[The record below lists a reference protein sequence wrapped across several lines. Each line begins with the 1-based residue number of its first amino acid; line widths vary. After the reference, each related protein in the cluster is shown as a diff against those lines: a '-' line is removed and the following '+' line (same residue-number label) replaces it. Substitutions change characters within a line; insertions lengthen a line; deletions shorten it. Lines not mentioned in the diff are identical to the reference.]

1 MNVGELAAYLTLDDT
16 QFQSKLTG
24 AKGGLSGLGNL
35 AKGAG
40 QVVASSLTAGTAA
53 ATTMGVKLVQ
63 AGVSYNVLQQNSRA
77 ALTTLLGSQTAV
89 NAQMEKLNELASRS
103 PFGKNLFIEAQQ
115 QLISFGMAAE
125 KVVPTLDAVQNAVA
139 ATGGSGQQLSEIT
152 FVLAQIQAAGK
163 ITGQDLMQLGQRG
176 IDAATLMGN
185 SLGKSG
191 AEIRKDITAGT
202 LDAGTAIDA
211 LVQGMTAKFGGATD
225 LIKQQWSG
233 ATDRIKAAWRDTG
246 SIIAEPFIDPNG
258 GGQAVVWANLVA
270 DTMRSVQT
278 HVTAAMRVVDKSAGP
293 VFDMITKGL
302 QESNA
307 AVKGFDITRVLQ
319 QVETL
324 GKYTPLVSGA
334 STALLALGTAPVPGL
349 GKLASGMTPV
359 LLGISA
365 LVAASPELRGV
376 GTAFTDAL
384 APAVPQLQE
393 AGKGAADLAMQ
404 VISALAPGLTK
415 AAAGAGKFVGDM
427 APLVPMMVDAAG
439 AAVPLVSAVA
449 DLAGWFANLPTP
461 LLAAAAA
468 VVAFHGPLGS
478 VKTGILGLGDPLKS
492 FGSSVGST
500 LSGAKAAVDLFSEG
514 WANARANGVP
524 NMKAIAQTAGEVGSA
539 MTGGKSLVAGFGSAI
554 MGILSPANL
563 VGAGLTVLT
572 GIVAMYAAKKA
583 EAKKKTD
590 EFQAALDQ
598 ETGALTANN
607 RAQIAKNLQDDD
619 RLAAYEKLGGA
630 SQDYVGALMGEQD
643 ALDRYNAVIDAAS
656 GKRHTLWEAGSAL
669 NEQGM
674 HTSAT
679 WQQQQD
685 EARQLGVEIQT
696 VTDGYDEQKGIIDTT
711 TTAQQEQI
719 RASQEATQAAK
730 DQKAALDAVYDAMQ
744 KQAAA
749 NGDLVSAQY
758 AAADATE
765 KGNQLLADGTT
776 VTRDAAGGIDNYAE
790 STRKLREQ
798 ALDMAHAY
806 NDQSKAAADAG
817 KSQADLDGITQGNYD
832 SFMKFAEAAGYS
844 ADEAKA
850 LANEVGLIPSRK
862 SVVVDMTADTTA
874 AETDVKALLDEVAD
888 SKGNI
893 TIDARNDPAAQKL
906 AESLGLVNDG
916 EGAYSINAKDDE
928 ALAVLF
934 ASLGLVNTSTGTIT
948 LDGNNEKSNEKLQQA
963 LALANGS
970 TGTMTLD
977 GNPGQW
983 NDKVTEALR
992 RANNSVG
999 VMTLDGN
1006 PYPAN
1011 AKLSDFMNRARQ
1023 TTGTMGINAEDRGA
1037 MGTARGIANSIS
1049 ALDAFIK
1056 VHAVRVPSSI
1066 ARPEADGGVLNFY
1079 KNGGIFDPRV
1089 VKTFAN
1095 GGHENHVAQMAPAGA
1110 WRVWAEDE
1118 TLGESYI
1125 PHAPSKRARSEQI
1138 MGQTANILGGMYIPA
1153 RALRRAD
1160 GAVDGPTPAA
1170 PTRSSNSQFPQ
1181 RVRLVIRD
1189 REFVAFLEE
1198 VSESAA
1204 IDVVNSRR

>member
-1 MNVGELAAYLTLDDT
+1 MNMNVGELAAYLTLDDT
-16 QFQSKLTG
+16 QFQSKLG
-24 AKGGLSGLGNL
+24 NAKGGLSGLGSH

-40 QVVASSLTAGTAA
+40 QVVASALTAGTAA
-53 ATTMGVKLVQ
+53 ATTMAVALVKT
-63 AGVSYNVLQQNSRA
+63 GVSYNILQQNSRA

-103 PFGKNLFIEAQQ
+103 PFGKNLFIQAQQ

-211 LVQGMTAKFGGATD
+211 LVQGMSAKFGGATD

-270 DTMRSVQT
+270 DIMRSVQT
-278 HVTAAMRVVDKSAGP
+278 HVTAAMRVVDSSAGP
-293 VFDMITKGL
+293 TFDKITKGL
-302 QESNA
+302 QDANA
-307 AVKGFDITRVLQ
+307 TAKRFDITQVLS

-324 GKYTPLVSGA
+324 GKYTPLISGA
-334 STALLALGTAPVPGL
+334 TTALLTLGLKPLPYIG
-349 GKLASGMTPV
+349 GLASGMTP
-359 LLGISA
+359 LLVGVAA
-365 LVAASPELRGV
+365 LVAASPQLRGV

-384 APAVPQLQE
+384 APAIPQLQQ
-393 AGKGAADLAMQ
+393 AATGAADLAMQ
-404 VISALAPGLTK
+404 VISALTPGLTK
-415 AAAGAGKFVGDM
+415 AATGAGDFLSDL
-427 APLVPMMVDAAG
+427 APLAPMMVDAAG
-439 AAVPLVSAVA
+439 AAVPLVGAVA
-449 DLAGWFANLPTP
+449 DLAGWVANLPTP
-461 LLAAAAA
+461 LLAAVTAL
-468 VVAFHGPLGS
+468 VAFHGPLGG
-478 VKTGILGLGDPLKS
+478 VKTGVLDMVKVGGSALQWVRDFAAATSAVSAETGVSKAMVGIKS
-492 FGSSVGST
+492 ATSGVGT
-500 LSGAKAAVDLFSEG
+500 ALSGLL
-514 WANARANGVP
+514 
-524 NMKAIAQTAGEVGSA
+524 T
-539 MTGGKSLVAGFGSAI
+539 
-554 MGILSPANL
+554 PANL

-669 NEQGM
+669 DEQGM

-730 DQKAALDAVYDAMQ
+730 DQKAALDSLYDAMQ

-749 NGDLVSAQY
+749 NGDLVAAQY

-874 AETDVKALLDEVAD
+874 AETDVKALLDEVQD
-888 SKGNI
+888 SEGNI

-948 LDGNNEKSNEKLQQA
+948 LDGNNEKSREKLQQA
-963 LALANGS
+963 LDLANGS

-992 RANNSVG
+992 RSNNSVG

-1011 AKLSDFMNRARQ
+1011 AKLSDFMDRARR

-1037 MGTARGIANSIS
+1037 MGTAHGIANSIS

-1089 VKTFAN
+1089 VKAFAN
-1095 GGHENHVAQMAPAGA
+1095 GGHENHVAQMAPGGA

-1160 GAVDGPTPAA
+1160 GGVDKGNTGSAPAVTA
-1170 PTRSSNSQFPQ
+1170 SLYPQ
-1181 RVRLVIRD
+1181 HVRLVIRN
-1189 REFVAFLEE
+1189 REFDAYLEE
-1198 VSESAA
+1198 IAESVA
-1204 IDVVNSRR
+1204 IDVTNSRR

>member
-1 MNVGELAAYLTLDDT
+1 MNVGELAAYLTLDDS
-16 QFQSKLTG
+16 QFQSKLG
-24 AKGGLSGLGNL
+24 NAKGGLSGLGDL

-40 QVVASSLTAGTAA
+40 QVVASALTAGTAA

-89 NAQMEKLNELASRS
+89 NAQMEKLNELTSRS
-103 PFGKNLFIEAQQ
+103 PFGKDIFIQAQQ

-139 ATGGSGQQLSEIT
+139 ATGGSSQQLSEIT

-191 AEIRKDITAGT
+191 AEIREDITNGT

-211 LVQGMTAKFGGATD
+211 LVKGMTAKFGGATD

-246 SIIAEPFIDPNG
+246 SVIAAPFIDPNG
-258 GGQAVVWANLVA
+258 GGQAVIWANLVA
-270 DTMRSVQT
+270 DTMRTVQG
-278 HVTAAMRVVDKSAGP
+278 HVVAAMRVVDSTAGP
-293 VFDMITKGL
+293 TFSKITKGL
-302 QESNA
+302 QDANVVA
-307 AVKGFDITRVLQ
+307 KKFDITMVLS

-324 GKYTPLVSGA
+324 GKYTPLISGA
-334 STALLALGTAPVPGL
+334 TTALLTLGLKPVPVIGGL
-349 GKLASGMTPV
+349 VGGLNPLLVGVTALIAS
-359 LLGISA
+359 
-365 LVAASPELRGV
+365 SPELRKV

-384 APAVPQLQE
+384 APAGTQLQQ
-393 AGKGAADLAMQ
+393 AATGAADLAMQ
-404 VISALAPGLTK
+404 VISALTPGLTE
-415 AAAGAGKFVGDM
+415 AATGAGHFLSDL
-427 APLVPMMVDAAG
+427 APLAPMLVDAAT
-439 AAVPLVSAVA
+439 AVTPLVGGIA
-449 DLAGWFANLPTP
+449 DLVGWVLQLPTP
-461 LLAAAAA
+461 LLAAVTAL
-468 VVAFHGPLGS
+468 VAFHGPLGS
-478 VKTGILGLGDPLKS
+478 AKTGVLDLVK
-492 FGSSVGST
+492 VG
-500 LSGAKAAVDLFSEG
+500 
-514 WANARANGVP
+514 
-524 NMKAIAQTAGEVGSA
+524 
-539 MTGGKSLVAGFGSAI
+539 GSAI
-554 MGILSPANL
+554 TWVRDFVAATSAVSAETGVSKAMVGIKAATSGVGTALTGLLTPANL

-619 RLAAYEKLGGA
+619 RLAAYERLGGA
-630 SQDYVGALMGEQD
+630 SQDYVGSLMDEQD
-643 ALDRYNAVIDAAS
+643 ALDRYNAVIDTAEA
-656 GKRHTLWEAGSAL
+656 KRHALWEAGTAL
-669 NEQGM
+669 DEQGM

-685 EARQLGVEIQT
+685 EARRLGVEIQT

-719 RASQEATQAAK
+719 RATQEATQASK
-730 DQKAALDAVYDAMQ
+730 DQKAALDSLYDAMQ

-749 NGDLVSAQY
+749 NWDLVAAQY
-758 AAADATE
+758 AAADATDA
-765 KGNQLLADGTT
+765 GNKLLAEGTT

-832 SFMKFAEAAGYS
+832 SFMAFAEAAGYS

-850 LANEVGLIPSRK
+850 LADEVGLIPSRK

-888 SKGNI
+888 SNGNI
-893 TIDARNDPAAQKL
+893 TIDARTDPAAQKL
-906 AESLGLVNDG
+906 ADSLGLVSDS
-916 EGAYSINAKDDE
+916 EGVYSINAKDQE

-948 LDGNNEKSNEKLQQA
+948 LDGDNEKSKEKLQQA
-963 LALANGS
+963 LSLANGA

-977 GNPGQW
+977 GNPAEW
-983 NDKVTEALR
+983 NDKVTAALR
-992 RANNSVG
+992 KSNSSVG
-999 VMTLDGN
+999 VMKLDGN
-1006 PYPAN
+1006 SSPAN
-1011 AKLSDFMNRARQ
+1011 AKLSDFIGKVN
-1023 TTGTMGINAEDRGA
+1023 TSSGTVKVNASDNA
-1037 MGTARGIANSIS
+1037 TGTARSI
-1049 ALDAFIK
+1049 
-1056 VHAVRVPSSI
+1056 VSSI
-1066 ARPEADGGVLNFY
+1066 NAMTATIRVGAVHSGMTGRIEADGGVLSFY
-1079 KNGGIFDPRV
+1079 KNGGLFDPRL
-1089 VKTFAN
+1089 VKAFAN
-1095 GGHENHVAQMAPAGA
+1095 GGEHHVAQIAPAGA
-1110 WRVWAEDE
+1110 YRLWAEPE
-1118 TLGESYI
+1118 TGGEGYV
-1125 PHAPSKRARSEQI
+1125 PLAQSKRARSEQI
-1138 MGQTANILGGMYIPA
+1138 MGELANRMDGMYIPA
-1153 RALRRAD
+1153 RALRRGRAD